1 MDCACVTVHKL
12 PLGVDLKLA
21 ALVEPLAVACHDVR
35 MAVIAPGELAVV
47 LGGGPIGMLIAMVA
61 RNAGARVVVS
71 ELSGFRLAFARSL
84 GFEAVDPRAVDLAQF
99 VREHSGDSGADV
111 VFEVSGAKAA
121 ILSATELLRI
131 RGRLLLVAI
140 YPQPAEINLFH
151 FFWKELRLQGARVY
165 EHAIE
170 LLAGGTLPLS
180 RMISAVLPLREIAQA
195 FTTLESDPAAM
206 KILMDCGGIAQTVPA
221 I

>member
-1 MDCACVTVHKL
+1 MSQGNAME
-12 PLGVDLKLA
+12 A
-21 ALVEPLAVACHDVR
+21 AHYIGDRTLTIDTCQPRTPAGGEVRLQVAYCSVCDTH
-35 MAVIAPGELAVV
+35 LH
-47 LGGGPIGMLIAMVA
+47 
-61 RNAGARVVVS
+61 VS
-71 ELSGFRLAFARSL
+71 SSRSL

-99 VREHSGDSGADV
+99 VREHSGDSGANV

-140 YPQPAEINLFH
+140 HPQLAEINLFH

-170 LLAGGTLPLS
+170 RLAGGALPLP
-180 RMISAVLPLREIAQA
+180 RMISAVLPLRDIVKA
-195 FTTLESDPAAM
+195 FTTLESDPEGNKDPDGLRRRRA
-206 KILMDCGGIAQTVPA
+206 DCVGGLKRHSAGGRER
-221 I
+221 